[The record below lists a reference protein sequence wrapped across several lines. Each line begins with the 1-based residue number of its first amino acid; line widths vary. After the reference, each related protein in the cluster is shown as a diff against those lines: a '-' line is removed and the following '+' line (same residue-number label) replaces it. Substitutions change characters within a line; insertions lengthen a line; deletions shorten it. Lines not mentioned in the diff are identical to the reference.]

1 MTAFINSNDLIIIYN
16 QIVEIEGGTPGSL
29 VTFLQAIR
37 ISDTFSASLDIYTS
51 WGAVGEYFH

>member
-51 WGAVGEYFH
+51 